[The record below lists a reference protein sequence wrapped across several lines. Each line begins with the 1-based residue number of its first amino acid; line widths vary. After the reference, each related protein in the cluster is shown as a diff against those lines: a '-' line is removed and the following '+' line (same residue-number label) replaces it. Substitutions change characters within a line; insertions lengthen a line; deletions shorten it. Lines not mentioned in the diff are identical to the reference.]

1 MYMKK
6 NQMLMTSG
14 TIWKQMLLFAFP
26 VFLGNLFQQL
36 YNTADSLIVGNYLG
50 SSSLAAVTS
59 CGELIFLLTS
69 LFQGISVGAGVV
81 IARYFGAN
89 DKERM
94 QNAIHTLM
102 AFGLIFGI
110 GLTVFGYL
118 LAPVLLGWMS
128 TPKNVIHLS
137 TVYLQIYFLGSLGMI
152 LYNSC
157 VGIMQSVGDSKHPL
171 YFLIVSSCVNVVLDI
186 IFVAGLHM
194 NVEGAALATILSQ
207 FLSAA
212 LCLYLLIR
220 TNESHQVHLSEIRI
234 HADVGKE
241 ILEMGIPTGIQN
253 SLISIS
259 NVVVQSNINSFGSLA
274 MAGIGTYTKIEG
286 FAFLPITSFMMAL
299 TTFVSQNRG
308 AKEYKRARKGAHF
321 GLVCSVS
328 LAETIGLLIALF
340 ATPLMRL
347 FVDDPKV
354 IQYGVERAH
363 YATILFF
370 LLAYSHGVSA
380 VLRGVGK
387 SVIPMV
393 VMAQHRVGSQQHP
406 AGNQHHA
413 GGAGVFQVVHSAAGR
428 RQAAPHKAQQQPQ
441 VSQPQKRRSSGKNP
455 AGLYPGTAQNKLQCR
470 GRQPAHKR
478 SQPLPCQQQGADHQ
492 QHGQAQFRHGN
503 AFRHTQE
510 RPPRC
515 ADPQQQESGSRIIVA
530 LFHLNTSF
538 LKKSVA

>member
-137 TVYLQIYFLGSLGMI
+137 TAYLQIYFLGSLGMI

-171 YFLIVSSCVNVVLDI
+171 YL
-186 IFVAGLHM
+186 
-194 NVEGAALATILSQ
+194 
-207 FLSAA
+207 
-212 LCLYLLIR
+212 
-220 TNESHQVHLSEIRI
+220 
-234 HADVGKE
+234 
-241 ILEMGIPTGIQN
+241 
-253 SLISIS
+253 SLIHI
-259 NVVVQSNINSFGSLA
+259 
-274 MAGIGTYTKIEG
+274 
-286 FAFLPITSFMMAL
+286 
-299 TTFVSQNRG
+299 
-308 AKEYKRARKGAHF
+308 
-321 GLVCSVS
+321 
-328 LAETIGLLIALF
+328 
-340 ATPLMRL
+340 
-347 FVDDPKV
+347 
-354 IQYGVERAH
+354 
-363 YATILFF
+363 
-370 LLAYSHGVSA
+370 
-380 VLRGVGK
+380 
-387 SVIPMV
+387 
-393 VMAQHRVGSQQHP
+393 
-406 AGNQHHA
+406 
-413 GGAGVFQVVHSAAGR
+413 
-428 RQAAPHKAQQQPQ
+428 
-441 VSQPQKRRSSGKNP
+441 
-455 AGLYPGTAQNKLQCR
+455 
-470 GRQPAHKR
+470 
-478 SQPLPCQQQGADHQ
+478 
-492 QHGQAQFRHGN
+492 
-503 AFRHTQE
+503 
-510 RPPRC
+510 
-515 ADPQQQESGSRIIVA
+515 
-530 LFHLNTSF
+530 
-538 LKKSVA
+538 

>member
-1 MYMKK
+1 MKK

-137 TVYLQIYFLGSLGMI
+137 TAYLQIYFLGSLGMI
-152 LYNSC
+152 LYNSS

-220 TNESHQVHLSEIRI
+220 TNESQVIRYI
-234 HADVGKE
+234 
-241 ILEMGIPTGIQN
+241 
-253 SLISIS
+253 
-259 NVVVQSNINSFGSLA
+259 
-274 MAGIGTYTKIEG
+274 
-286 FAFLPITSFMMAL
+286 FLR
-299 TTFVSQNRG
+299 FV
-308 AKEYKRARKGAHF
+308 YM
-321 GLVCSVS
+321 
-328 LAETIGLLIALF
+328 
-340 ATPLMRL
+340 LM
-347 FVDDPKV
+347 
-354 IQYGVERAH
+354 
-363 YATILFF
+363 
-370 LLAYSHGVSA
+370 
-380 VLRGVGK
+380 
-387 SVIPMV
+387 
-393 VMAQHRVGSQQHP
+393 
-406 AGNQHHA
+406 
-413 GGAGVFQVVHSAAGR
+413 
-428 RQAAPHKAQQQPQ
+428 
-441 VSQPQKRRSSGKNP
+441 
-455 AGLYPGTAQNKLQCR
+455 
-470 GRQPAHKR
+470 
-478 SQPLPCQQQGADHQ
+478 
-492 QHGQAQFRHGN
+492 
-503 AFRHTQE
+503 
-510 RPPRC
+510 
-515 ADPQQQESGSRIIVA
+515 
-530 LFHLNTSF
+530 
-538 LKKSVA
+538 

>member
-1 MYMKK
+1 M
-6 NQMLMTSG
+6 
-14 TIWKQMLLFAFP
+14 
-26 VFLGNLFQQL
+26 
-36 YNTADSLIVGNYLG
+36 
-50 SSSLAAVTS
+50 
-59 CGELIFLLTS
+59 
-69 LFQGISVGAGVV
+69 V

-157 VGIMQSVGDSKHPL
+157 VGIMQLVGDSKHPL

-347 FVDDPKV
+347 FVDNPKV

-393 VMAQHRVGSQQHP
+393 VMLVCWCLVRVTLLTML
-406 AGNQHHA
+406 NM
-413 GGAGVFQVVHSAAGR
+413 
-428 RQAAPHKAQQQPQ
+428 
-441 VSQPQKRRSSGKNP
+441 
-455 AGLYPGTAQNKLQCR
+455 
-470 GRQPAHKR
+470 
-478 SQPLPCQQQGADHQ
+478 
-492 QHGQAQFRHGN
+492 
-503 AFRHTQE
+503 
-510 RPPRC
+510 
-515 ADPQQQESGSRIIVA
+515 
-530 LFHLNTSF
+530 LFHNIVFVYLVYPFTWSLSSIVFF
-538 LKKSVA
+538 LYYRKINWKE

>member
-1 MYMKK
+1 
-6 NQMLMTSG
+6 
-14 TIWKQMLLFAFP
+14 
-26 VFLGNLFQQL
+26 
-36 YNTADSLIVGNYLG
+36 
-50 SSSLAAVTS
+50 
-59 CGELIFLLTS
+59 
-69 LFQGISVGAGVV
+69 
-81 IARYFGAN
+81 
-89 DKERM
+89 
-94 QNAIHTLM
+94 
-102 AFGLIFGI
+102 
-110 GLTVFGYL
+110 
-118 LAPVLLGWMS
+118 
-128 TPKNVIHLS
+128 
-137 TVYLQIYFLGSLGMI
+137 MI

-171 YFLIVSSCVNVVLDI
+171 YFLIVSSCVNVILDI

-220 TNESHQVHLSEIRI
+220 TNESHQVHLSKIRI

-259 NVVVQSNINSFGSLA
+259 NVVIQSNINSFGSLA

-308 AKEYKRARKGAHF
+308 AKEYERARKGAHF

-328 LAETIGLLIALF
+328 LAETIGVLIALF

-347 FVDDPKV
+347 FVDDPQV

-387 SVIPMV
+387 SVVPMV
-393 VMAQHRVGSQQHP
+393 VMLVCWCLVRVTLLTML
-406 AGNQHHA
+406 NM
-413 GGAGVFQVVHSAAGR
+413 
-428 RQAAPHKAQQQPQ
+428 
-441 VSQPQKRRSSGKNP
+441 
-455 AGLYPGTAQNKLQCR
+455 
-470 GRQPAHKR
+470 
-478 SQPLPCQQQGADHQ
+478 
-492 QHGQAQFRHGN
+492 
-503 AFRHTQE
+503 
-510 RPPRC
+510 
-515 ADPQQQESGSRIIVA
+515 
-530 LFHLNTSF
+530 LFHNILFVYLIYPFTWSLSSIVF
-538 LKKSVA
+538 LLYYRKINWQE